1 MSTKMIDVPGWP
13 RPRGYNN
20 GAVGTGRVLHVAGQ
34 IGWNAQQQFDERS
47 ESPGGGGPA
56 GSAGGEGGQ
65 APLGEAA
72 LDLVGQFGVALDNVL
87 AVVRAA
93 GGDAADIAELTVF
106 VTDMDAYRSGAA
118 RLGTVYKE
126 RMGKHYPAMALVG
139 VTELVEPRAR
149 VEIQA
154 VAYLPEATP

>member
-1 MSTKMIDVPGWP
+1 MTVEMIEVPGWP

-34 IGWNAQQQFDERS
+34 IGWNAQQQFAE
-47 ESPGGGGPA
+47 
-56 GSAGGEGGQ
+56 
-65 APLGEAA
+65 

-93 GGDAADIAELTVF
+93 GGEVTDIAELTVY
-106 VTDMDAYRSGAA
+106 VTDIAAYRIGAA
-118 RLGTVYKE
+118 QLGAVYKE

-154 VAYLPEATP
+154 VAYLPETP

>member
-1 MSTKMIDVPGWP
+1 MTVRMIDVPGWP

-34 IGWNAQQQFDERS
+34 IGWNAQQQFD
-47 ESPGGGGPA
+47 
-56 GSAGGEGGQ
+56 
-65 APLGEAA
+65 A

-93 GGDAADIAELTVF
+93 GGDVTDIAELTVF
-106 VTDMDAYRSGAA
+106 VTDMNAYRIGAA
-118 RLGTVYKE
+118 QLGAVYKE

-154 VAYLPEATP
+154 VASLPE

>member
-1 MSTKMIDVPGWP
+1 MSVTMIDVPGWP

-20 GAVGTGRVLHVAGQ
+20 GAVGSGRVLHVAGQ
-34 IGWNAQQQFDERS
+34 IGWNAQQQFE
-47 ESPGGGGPA
+47 
-56 GSAGGEGGQ
+56 
-65 APLGEAA
+65 A

-93 GGDAADIAELTVF
+93 GGDVADIAELTVY
-106 VTDMDAYRSGAA
+106 VTDIAAYRIGAA
-118 RLGTVYKE
+118 QLGAVYKE

-154 VAYLPEATP
+154 VAYLPENS

>member
-1 MSTKMIDVPGWP
+1 MVDVPGWP

-20 GAVGTGRVLHVAGQ
+20 GAVGAGRVLHVAGQ
-34 IGWNAQQQFDERS
+34 IGWNAQQQWD
-47 ESPGGGGPA
+47 
-56 GSAGGEGGQ
+56 
-65 APLGEAA
+65 A

-93 GGDAADIAELTVF
+93 GGAPTDLAELTVY
-106 VTDMDAYRSGAA
+106 VTDIPAYRAGIAAIGAA
-118 RLGTVYKE
+118 YRE

-154 VAYLPEATP
+154 VAYLPEIA

>member
-20 GAVGTGRVLHVAGQ
+20 GAVGSGRVLHVAGQ
-34 IGWNAQQQFDERS
+34 IGWNAQQQFE
-47 ESPGGGGPA
+47 
-56 GSAGGEGGQ
+56 
-65 APLGEAA
+65 A

-93 GGDAADIAELTVF
+93 GGDVTDIAELTVY
-106 VTDMDAYRSGAA
+106 VTDIPAYRIGAA
-118 RLGTVYKE
+118 QLGAVYKE

-154 VAYLPEATP
+154 VAYLPETAP

>member
-1 MSTKMIDVPGWP
+1 MSIKMIDVPGWP

-20 GAVGTGRVLHVAGQ
+20 GAVGSGRVLHVAGQ
-34 IGWNAQQQFDERS
+34 IGWNAQQQFE
-47 ESPGGGGPA
+47 
-56 GSAGGEGGQ
+56 
-65 APLGEAA
+65 A

-93 GGDAADIAELTVF
+93 GGDVTDIAELTVY
-106 VTDMDAYRSGAA
+106 VTDIAAYRIGAA
-118 RLGTVYKE
+118 QLGAVYKE

-154 VAYLPEATP
+154 VAYLPEAAP

>member
-1 MSTKMIDVPGWP
+1 MSARVTMIDVPGWP

-20 GAVGTGRVLHVAGQ
+20 GAVGSGRVLHVAGQ
-34 IGWNAQQQFDERS
+34 IGWNAQQQFD
-47 ESPGGGGPA
+47 
-56 GSAGGEGGQ
+56 
-65 APLGEAA
+65 A
-72 LDLVGQFGVALDNVL
+72 LDLVGQFGIALDNVL

-93 GGDAADIAELTVF
+93 GGDAGDIAELTVF
-106 VTDMDAYRSGAA
+106 VTDMNAYRIGAA
-118 RLGTVYKE
+118 QLGAVYKE

-154 VAYLPEATP
+154 VAYLPEAP